1 MARGVFSSGESRRLL
16 PFALGSAMATA
27 GYTLAD
33 GLGARVSGD
42 PVGYVSWL
50 MIMSAVFYTPAVI
63 ALRGVDVV
71 RVPLRAWGPGFLSA
85 AASYLAYAIV
95 VWAMTK
101 APIAVVSALRETS
114 ILFAVLMGWAFF
126 GEKMGTQKIVAAL
139 LIVAGVILTRF

>member
-1 MARGVFSSGESRRLL
+1 MSPAEKKAFVRRDHPDLSVSRQCRLL
-16 PFALGSAMATA
+16 KLSRSAL
-27 GYTLAD
+27 
-33 GLGARVSGD
+33 
-42 PVGYVSWL
+42 
-50 MIMSAVFYTPAVI
+50 FYTPAVI

-126 GEKMGTQKIVAAL
+126 GEKMGAQKIVAAL
-139 LIVAGVILTRF
+139 LIVAGVILTRL